1 MPPSPPPSPSKFAAA
16 ESESPCGCGQVWLQP
31 GQRVLSVAA
40 DTQFCE
46 RICYDWVVEDRGSEG
61 AMVDLSFEIVF
72 RSIVHA
78 PAWDVL
84 SRGVVSRVSSAF
96 VERVAE
102 VAAATA
108 DGSREPTSAS
118 RHRQRHRQ
126 VRDATLPGNT
136 PAVAEAGGTAQPGG
150 APAHESSSLA
160 EMGADASSW
169 LLNTTAAV
177 VGVPLRVVSVDRPGR
192 EGPRVASARGGA
204 EPEAVGEVLS
214 QRPRA
219 ELIKE
224 LQVLERR
231 VAALKS
237 ALRAHPQK

>member
-1 MPPSPPPSPSKFAAA
+1 M
-16 ESESPCGCGQVWLQP
+16 WLQP

-102 VAAATA
+102 VVAATA
-108 DGSREPTSAS
+108 DGSREPTNAS
-118 RHRQRHRQ
+118 RHRQ
-126 VRDATLPGNT
+126 VRDATLSGNT
-136 PAVAEAGGTAQPGG
+136 PAVAEAGGIAQPGG

-192 EGPRVASARGGA
+192 EGPRVASARGGT
-204 EPEAVGEVLS
+204 EPEAVGGVLS

>member
-1 MPPSPPPSPSKFAAA
+1 M
-16 ESESPCGCGQVWLQP
+16 WLQP

-102 VAAATA
+102 VVAATA
-108 DGSREPTSAS
+108 DGSREPTNAS
-118 RHRQRHRQ
+118 RHRQ
-126 VRDATLPGNT
+126 VRDATLSGNT
-136 PAVAEAGGTAQPGG
+136 PAVAAAGGTAQP
-150 APAHESSSLA
+150 PAHESSSLA

-192 EGPRVASARGGA
+192 DGPRAASARGGA
-204 EPEAVGEVLS
+204 EPEAVGGVLS

>member
-1 MPPSPPPSPSKFAAA
+1 
-16 ESESPCGCGQVWLQP
+16 VWLQP

-102 VAAATA
+102 VVAATA
-108 DGSREPTSAS
+108 DGSREPTNAS
-118 RHRQRHRQ
+118 RHRQ
-126 VRDATLPGNT
+126 VRDATLSGNT
-136 PAVAEAGGTAQPGG
+136 PAVAAAGGTAQP
-150 APAHESSSLA
+150 PAHESSSLA

-192 EGPRVASARGGA
+192 DDPRAGSARGGA
-204 EPEAVGEVLS
+204 EQEAVGEVLS

>member
-1 MPPSPPPSPSKFAAA
+1 M
-16 ESESPCGCGQVWLQP
+16 
-31 GQRVLSVAA
+31 
-40 DTQFCE
+40 
-46 RICYDWVVEDRGSEG
+46 VEDRGSEG

-102 VAAATA
+102 VVAATA
-108 DGSREPTSAS
+108 DGSREPTNAS
-118 RHRQRHRQ
+118 RHRQ
-126 VRDATLPGNT
+126 VRDATLSGNT
-136 PAVAEAGGTAQPGG
+136 PAVAAAGGTAQP
-150 APAHESSSLA
+150 PAHESSSLA

-192 EGPRVASARGGA
+192 EGPRVASARGGT
-204 EPEAVGEVLS
+204 EPEAVGGVLS